1 MSQEQN
7 IAKADIEYNLLSQI
21 THDVRGPFN
30 GLIGFSE
37 LLLKVQNA
45 KDQEAYSLIV
55 FQLANKSYLY
65 LQVLIAWLKLISNNY
80 KANTSVVSS
89 ESIINQGI
97 KFNENEIEG
106 KLIAIHSEVIDKSVQ
121 ADQVYLPLALGI
133 ILNLMIR
140 FTKTGDE
147 ILIVSNEQNCSIK
160 YIGSNEDL
168 QASFKSINTNQL
180 VYDEKT
186 YGLWVAHQLI
196 SKQQFI
202 HTPIIAINSNEIAYS
217 FSWA

>member
-65 LQVLIAWLKLISNNY
+65 LSVLIAWLKLISNNY
-80 KANTSVVSS
+80 KANTTVVSS

-106 KLIAIHSEVIDKSVQ
+106 KSIAVHSEVINKSVQ
-121 ADQVYLPLALGI
+121 ADQVYMPLALGI
-133 ILNLMIR
+133 ILNLMIK
-140 FTKTGDE
+140 FTKAGDE
-147 ILIVSNEQNCSIK
+147 ILIVSNEQNCSIQ

-168 QASFKSINTNQL
+168 QASFKSINTSQV

-202 HTPIIAINSNEIAYS
+202 HTPIIAINNNEISYS